1 MGPLYLHVCT
11 HLQGSLPRVSVADMA
26 TPSGDWNWN
35 LFDYL
40 LPRQVLLQIATVK
53 GPCPLVVYCSFGWQ
67 GSQDLSFSVKSA
79 YQPDRFPMRSTDWSL
94 MFGSI
99 IWFLWLDR
107 NAKVFGA
114 ADVTVGSVV
123 QNSHRLVLLASHV
136 VGSRMIAMQAGAG
149 STRDPVL

>member
-1 MGPLYLHVCT
+1 MTNVERVARHFTSDSNCCICGAALEDLDHVLCRCPSA
-11 HLQGSLPRVSVADMA
+11 LQVWMELVRPNRFSEFMA
-26 TPSGDWNWN
+26 LDI
-35 LFDYL
+35 
-40 LPRQVLLQIATVK
+40 IAWICANFEK
-53 GPCPLVVYCSFGWQ
+53 
-67 GSQDLSFSVKSA
+67 
-79 YQPDRFPMRSTDWSL
+79 PDRFPMRSTDWSL